1 MPLPHRPI
9 PPLHR
14 WLCAGLLAA
23 ASLSLACGPP
33 PAPQGP
39 RPTGVSSRAFVG
51 EAELQLRYRYEP
63 TGARSIELLI
73 DGSSSSGQVGQ
84 VQIELGLDGF
94 EQQGP
99 GPLSWTLDVPG
110 GQTVTQKVSLLA
122 VKDTPSATVTT
133 TRTEGRAELARD
145 TLRFIVDV
153 EEGLVRECRPTDA
166 ACATP

>member
-1 MPLPHRPI
+1 MPLPLCPI
-9 PPLHR
+9 SPLR
-14 WLCAGLLAA
+14 SQLCAGLLAA
-23 ASLSLACGPP
+23 ATLSLACGPP

-39 RPTGVSSRAFVG
+39 RPTGMSSRAFVG
-51 EAELQLRYRYEP
+51 QAELELGYRYEP
-63 TGARSIELLI
+63 TGARSLDLLI

-84 VQIELGLDGF
+84 VQIELQLEGF
-94 EQQGP
+94 EQREP
-99 GPLSWTLDVPG
+99 GPLSWTLDVPS

-133 TRTEGRAELARD
+133 TRTEGGAELARD

-166 ACATP
+166 ACAKP